1 MTIEWLAGNRIRGTD
16 SEKTVSSVAFTENF
30 ANADEWTQTG
40 SDITIASNQLTW
52 IGDRQNASHGIHH
65 DMGANVVNTS
75 AWTLEFDLILD
86 NYSAGTTTYTHQLG
100 VMMTNVD
107 SSVGT
112 LGSNATRDF
121 IGMSLNW
128 RTDTASQQRKFYA
141 KDDNGSTDTWSDN
154 SPANTPDD
162 STSQGFPTA
171 GTTYHIK
178 IIRTSATVYKIE
190 IWNSDE
196 SSLLDTL
203 NGACSNTS
211 DLRYILVQKYGTGAD
226 GNPSF
231 DGKID
236 NMEFTHAS
244 SINVPDGSIFYTT
257 DTNKEYILSNNT
269 WTEV

>member
-1 MTIEWLAGNRIRGTD
+1 MEFLAGNRIRGLS
-16 SEKTVSSVAFTENF
+16 SEKTVSGVAFTENF
-30 ANADEWTQTG
+30 ANADEWIQTG

-52 IGDRQNASHGIHH
+52 IGDRQNTSNGLHH

-112 LGSNATRDF
+112 LGSDATRDF

-154 SPANTPDD
+154 SPYNAPDD

-178 IIRTSATVYKIE
+178 IIRTSETVYKIE

-211 DLRYILVQKYGTGAD
+211 DLRYILVQKYGDGAD

-236 NMEFTHAS
+236 DMEFTHVGA
-244 SINVPDGSIFYTT
+244 INVPDGSIFYET
-257 DTNKEYILSNNT
+257 DTNKSYVLNGS
-269 WTEV
+269 WSEV